1 MMARM
6 FFKKSAATKITRENV
21 KLDLELRQ
29 ANGVYTATS
38 RQFNVSADGSSEI
51 EAKTRL
57 AQAVKAYLED
67 AQRKGT
73 LKDVL
78 AQAGAK
84 THSNTQQL
92 EVDVRQEN
100 GVYVASIR
108 QFNLSARG
116 GTEADARAQLS
127 EALKAFLEDAKSK
140 GTLKDVLNRATGMK
154 P

>member
-29 ANGVYTATS
+29 ANGVYTAAS

-84 THSNTQQL
+84 TQNTQQL

-116 GTEADARAQLS
+116 GTE
-127 EALKAFLEDAKSK
+127 
-140 GTLKDVLNRATGMK
+140 
-154 P
+154 